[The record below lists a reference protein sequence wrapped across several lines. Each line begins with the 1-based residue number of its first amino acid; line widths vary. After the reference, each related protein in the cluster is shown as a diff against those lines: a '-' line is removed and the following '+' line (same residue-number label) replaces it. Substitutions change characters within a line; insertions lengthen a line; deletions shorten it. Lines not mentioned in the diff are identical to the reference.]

1 MADSHAAPV
10 QHDTPDHHGPTIQA
24 YMVVFGALC
33 GFTLISFVANYFAT
47 VQHSISAQT
56 SMAIILGVAVCKATL
71 VCMYFMHLKFE
82 WGQLYF
88 IIVPVGILA
97 VMMMIVLMPDI
108 VVGPQEDNAAAAEL
122 TEKQ

>member
-1 MADSHAAPV
+1 MAV
-10 QHDTPDHHGPTIQA
+10 QHDTPDHHGPTIRA
-24 YMVVFGALC
+24 YLVVFGALC

-47 VQHSISAQT
+47 VAHTITPKT
-56 SMAIILGVAVCKATL
+56 SMAIIMAVAVCKATL

-88 IIVPVGILA
+88 LIVPVGILA

-108 VVGPQEDNAAAAEL
+108 VVGPQDDNASTAAAAQA
-122 TEKQ
+122 EKQ